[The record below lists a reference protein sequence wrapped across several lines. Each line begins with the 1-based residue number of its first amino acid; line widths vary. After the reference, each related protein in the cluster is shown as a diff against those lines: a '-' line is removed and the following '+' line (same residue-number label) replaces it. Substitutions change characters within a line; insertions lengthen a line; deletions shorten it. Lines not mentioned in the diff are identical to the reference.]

1 MKKLREGS
9 NPNPALKHT
18 AMAQHEVNGNL
29 FVRYNGEVYPS
40 QDYQCDIKFIT
51 SDIGEQFFEF
61 EFAYPS
67 SPTNEKVLFSVHEE
81 HKKRV
86 INPFNLQYIVIGDL
100 YNGVEFVIKESST
113 LLNIPVILE
122 EVNPYEFN
130 IFIKTVMKKLDFTV
144 GMGQIVIW
152 V

>member
-1 MKKLREGS
+1 MSLLRES
-9 NPNPALKHT
+9 ILKHLLLEKKI
-18 AMAQHEVNGNL
+18 AAIRANL
-29 FVRYNGEVYPS
+29 TVVFNLRYKRGEVPGMKS
-40 QDYQCDIKFIT
+40 HAEHRKNRHEGDLIRDYDILKAVEKAKD
-51 SDIGEQFFEF
+51 DI
-61 EFAYPS
+61 
-67 SPTNEKVLFSVHEE
+67 V
-81 HKKRV
+81 
-86 INPFNLQYIVIGDL
+86 QYIVIGEL

>member
-1 MKKLREGS
+1 MSLLRES
-9 NPNPALKHT
+9 ILKHLLLEKKI
-18 AMAQHEVNGNL
+18 AAIRANL
-29 FVRYNGEVYPS
+29 TIVFNLGYKRGEVPGMKS
-40 QDYQCDIKFIT
+40 HAEFRKNRRQGDSIRDYDILKAVEKAKD
-51 SDIGEQFFEF
+51 DI
-61 EFAYPS
+61 
-67 SPTNEKVLFSVHEE
+67 V
-81 HKKRV
+81 
-86 INPFNLQYIVIGDL
+86 QYIVIGDL

>member
-1 MKKLREGS
+1 VKVRIL
-9 NPNPALKHT
+9 NPALKHT

-61 EFAYPS
+61 EFAYPN
-67 SPTNEKVLFSVHEE
+67 SPTKEKVFFSVNEE

-86 INPFNLQYIVIGDL
+86 INPFNLQYIVIGENDWI
-100 YNGVEFVIKESST
+100 VSFEMIEEFQDTAEYFSAFARFKT
-113 LLNIPVILE
+113 DIPIPTHKRILR
-122 EVNPYEFN
+122 
-130 IFIKTVMKKLDFTV
+130 IL
-144 GMGQIVIW
+144 
-152 V
+152 